1 MVNEWTW
8 LSCAFLCRCVVVVA
22 STDYTPQL
30 SSPPPRRSHTCRVAV
45 AVFSPNA
52 PCACSRAIRLHSAS
66 PPPPLSHDGP
76 FVSCAL
82 SSRARCCCCCC
93 CCCRCCYC
101 CYCCLIQYSY
111 CARQSNILLWLLIR
125 RDPRIRLHI
134 HRRWKGAA
142 IARPWPLSSRRP
154 PRRLHRRCG
163 SGPSTPRPT
172 SF

>member
-8 LSCAFLCRCVVVVA
+8 LSCVPVLCSCVVW
-22 STDYTPQL
+22 L
-30 SSPPPRRSHTCRVAV
+30 WPPPTTHPNFPAPHPDAATRAV
-45 AVFSPNA
+45 SPSPCFANA

-82 SSRARCCCCCC
+82 SSRARCCC
-93 CCCRCCYC
+93 CCYC

-142 IARPWPLSSRRP
+142 IARPWPLCSRRP